1 MVCVSKTLFVL
12 GLVGPG
18 LAARQNQ
25 AAERTLAAER
35 STVASVVGTVG
46 ALLQARK
53 SKSVEASAKLMGEL
67 RVSARSLAT
76 PGAIDALNDALNT
89 VISELEANVE
99 TKIKAGFSDTQAA
112 IDTQISDLTTATSA
126 VVDQKGVADTADAT
140 WFSCVGDEKSK
151 LEAVEAAEVAL
162 AAAQESTIVPCQNQE
177 DRKDFSFVPSL
188 DFEFACEFTAPELCE
203 TEFNAYTSTVNNMLS
218 TLTAD
223 FQAASSSWQ
232 EAKDNCDAANADV
245 AAKTAALA
253 DANTAY
259 TGQQTTCLEKHETR
273 QLAICQFGSDLQQKC
288 SDVFA
293 YNSLMAEVDQ
303 INGGV
308 HSQPDREAEWQTTQV
323 TKCLVSE
330 IIAGADIS
338 DTTLTTCENNV
349 DFGTQVGVLDR
360 KESEF
365 AGQTTAEK
373 FTCAE
378 ETITFN
384 DGNAWEMPTGQDPH
398 SSDYKIVSFAPQVDV
413 LTPPAFSFC
422 GGTSP

>member
-1 MVCVSKTLFVL
+1 MVCVSKTLLCVL
-12 GLVGPG
+12 GVVETG
-18 LAARQNQ
+18 LAVRQNLSV
-25 AAERTLAAER
+25 ERR
-35 STVASVVGTVG
+35 STAASVVDTVG

-53 SKSVEASAKLMGEL
+53 NKNSASSAKLMGDL
-67 RVSARSLAT
+67 RASARSFAT

-99 TKIKAGFSDTQAA
+99 TKIKAGFSDTQSA
-112 IDTQISDLTTATSA
+112 IDTHISDLTTATSA
-126 VVDQKGVADTADAT
+126 VVAQKGVADTDDAT
-140 WFSCVGDEKSK
+140 WFSCVGNEKSK

-177 DRKDFSFVPSL
+177 DRKDFNFVPTQ
-188 DFEFACEFTAPELCE
+188 DFEFACEFTAPELCQ
-203 TEFNAYTSTVNNMLS
+203 TEFNAYESMVNNMLS

-245 AAKTAALA
+245 AAKESALA
-253 DANTAY
+253 SANTDY
-259 TGQQTTCLEKHETR
+259 TGQKQTCLEKHESR

-303 INGGV
+303 VNGGV
-308 HSQPDREAEWQTTQV
+308 HSQPDRESEWQTTQV
-323 TKCLVSE
+323 TKCMLE
-330 IIAGADIS
+330 QIIAGADIN
-338 DTTLTTCENNV
+338 DATLTTCENNV
-349 DFGTQVGVLDR
+349 NFGTQVGVLDR

-365 AGQTTAEK
+365 AGQTVAEK

-384 DGNAWEMPTGQDPH
+384 DGNTWEIPTGEDPH
-398 SSDYKIVSFAPQVDV
+398 SSDYKIVPFAPQVDV

-422 GGTSP
+422 GGPGKN